1 MKKVTA
7 IFDIGKTNK
16 KFFLFDENYK
26 EVYRDYKKFDE
37 IEDEDGY
44 PCDNLKAIQQWAKSI
59 FKKILKSKDY
69 EVTAINFSTYGAS
82 LVHLDKNGEP
92 LTPLYN
98 YTKPIDQ
105 IYIDQLYKD
114 HGGIQAISR
123 ETASPPSGML
133 NSGIQMYWLKHHRPE
148 IYAQVRYSLH
158 LPQYMSFLFTGIPL
172 SDYTSIGCHTM
183 LWNYEKRN
191 YHNWVIEEGIDKKLA
206 PIVETS
212 ISINMSYEGKK
223 IKVGPGVHDSSAALI
238 PYMLAD
244 SKPFLLISTGT
255 WSVTLNP
262 FNTTHITK
270 KELDSDCLNY
280 MSIHGNGVRA
290 SRLFLGNEY
299 KIQVEKLRLYF
310 DKKRDDHKKV
320 SFSEKI
326 FKRIKNKNNYHFHF
340 ESLAP
345 SRKQPNQ
352 TSYKDFN
359 DFETA
364 YHQLMYELIEL
375 QISSLK
381 LAISE
386 ETIKKVYI
394 DGGFTDNE
402 IFVKLISYYLPDYKI
417 RTTKTPLGSALG
429 AALIVNDT
437 IVGKRFFK
445 KNYNLTKHK
454 PLILKK

>member
-44 PCDNLKAIQQWAKSI
+44 ACDNLKAIQQWAKSI
-59 FKKILKSKDY
+59 FKKILKSNEY
-69 EVTAINFSTYGAS
+69 AVTAINFSTYGAS
-82 LVHLDKNGEP
+82 LVHLDQNGEP

-105 IYIDQLYKD
+105 KYIDQLYKD
-114 HGGIQAISR
+114 HGGIENISK

-133 NSGIQMYWLKHHRPE
+133 NSGIQMYWLKHHKPE
-148 IYAQVRYSLH
+148 VYEKIRYSLH

-183 LWNYEKRN
+183 LWDYEKRT
-191 YHNWVIEEGIDKKLA
+191 YHNWVVAEGIDKKLA

-212 ISINMSYEGKK
+212 ISVNMSYIGKK
-223 IKVGPGVHDSSAALI
+223 IKVGPGIHDSSAALI

-262 FNTTHITK
+262 FNTTHITTQ
-270 KELDSDCLNY
+270 ELNNDCLNY
-280 MSIHGNGVRA
+280 MSIDGNGVRA

-310 DKKRDDHKKV
+310 DKKSGYHKKV
-320 SFSEKI
+320 VFSERV
-326 FKRIKNKNNYHFHF
+326 FKRIQSKNKCHFHF
-340 ESLAP
+340 ESI
-345 SRKQPNQ
+345 STTRKQPLKTNY
-352 TSYKDFN
+352 TIFS

-375 QISSLK
+375 QISSSN
-381 LAISE
+381 LAIGGE
-386 ETIKKVYI
+386 AIKKVYI

-402 IFVKLISYYLPDYKI
+402 IFVKLISYYLSDYKI

-454 PLILKK
+454 PLILEK